1 MAINILAPLEI
12 TAGAPAIHAEIQKK
26 IHRSG
31 KTNLIISNEKIND
44 NENCSSSWRF

>member
-1 MAINILAPLEI
+1 MAIDILAPLEI
-12 TAGAPAIHAEIQKK
+12 TAGAPTIHAGIQKK
-26 IHRSG
+26 THGSG